1 MKNKKR
7 VLALML
13 AGVLTLGCFPTT
25 VGAVN
30 NAYDGTKP
38 ADGTTKKQPF
48 LAGTGGS
55 TNFRI
60 PGLVTLNDGMSCSPL
75 RDVIIQ
81 REFTM
86 SYAIHNQNPAF
97 NDSAIAQYMNTDFI
111 VLDISLCVALARE
124 QFFEKLK
131 DDDIPSHI
139 FIEDNGR
146 LAGMIAVRKLLQTT
160 DTLQSVKALMI
171 SEFIQVKPEDER
183 ADVAGVLAH
192 AGADVVPV
200 VTHGKLV
207 GCLTER
213 EIAHLL
219 EDDVTEDA
227 QLQGATLPLEK
238 PYLET
243 SAFSLWKKRSV
254 WLLLLFVAE
263 AYTSSV
269 IQHFE
274 EALESAIALA
284 FFIPLLIGTGG
295 NSGTQI
301 TSTLVR
307 AMALGEVHLR
317 DVGRVLRK
325 EMTTSLMIAATL
337 GIAGCIRAWMMGIG
351 LEITLIVSLTLVCIT
366 LWSAIVSSVIPMVL
380 KRCRID
386 PAVVSAPFIATL
398 IDGTGLIIYFKI
410 AQYTLGL
417 E

>member
-1 MKNKKR
+1 
-7 VLALML
+7 
-13 AGVLTLGCFPTT
+13 
-25 VGAVN
+25 
-30 NAYDGTKP
+30 
-38 ADGTTKKQPF
+38 
-48 LAGTGGS
+48 
-55 TNFRI
+55 
-60 PGLVTLNDGMSCSPL
+60 MSSMPL
-75 RDVIIQ
+75 CAAHHPMPD
-81 REFTM
+81 
-86 SYAIHNQNPAF
+86 F
-97 NDSAIAQYMNTDFI
+97 NGDAIAQYMRTDFI
-111 VLDISLCVALARE
+111 TLPDHLSVNGARE
-124 QFFEKLK
+124 YFVSQLTT
-131 DDDIPSHI
+131 DDIPGQV
-139 FIEDNGR
+139 FVV
-146 LAGMIAVRKLLQTT
+146 AGKALRGVLSIKRLLQEKDTSLNINHLT
-160 DTLQSVKALMI
+160 DSCL
-171 SEFIQVKPEDER
+171 FHVKPDDER
-183 ADVAGVLAH
+183 AQVVAELAEREVDLV
-192 AGADVVPV
+192 AVVER
-200 VTHGKLV
+200 GELV
-207 GCLTER
+207 GCLMEK
-213 EIAHLL
+213 EIAHLQ
-219 EDDVTEDA
+219 EDDVTEDV

-238 PYLET
+238 PYLEISPWT
-243 SAFSLWKKRSV
+243 LWKKRSV

-325 EMTTSLMIAATL
+325 EMTTSLMIAVTL

-380 KRCRID
+380 KRCGID

>member
-1 MKNKKR
+1 
-7 VLALML
+7 ML
-13 AGVLTLGCFPTT
+13 S
-25 VGAVN
+25 
-30 NAYDGTKP
+30 
-38 ADGTTKKQPF
+38 QF
-48 LAGTGGS
+48 L
-55 TNFRI
+55 
-60 PGLVTLNDGMSCSPL
+60 
-75 RDVIIQ
+75 
-81 REFTM
+81 
-86 SYAIHNQNPAF
+86 
-97 NDSAIAQYMNTDFI
+97 
-111 VLDISLCVALARE
+111 
-124 QFFEKLK
+124 
-131 DDDIPSHI
+131 
-139 FIEDNGR
+139 
-146 LAGMIAVRKLLQTT
+146 
-160 DTLQSVKALMI
+160 
-171 SEFIQVKPEDER
+171 QVKPEDER
-183 ADVAGVLAH
+183 ADVAGLLAH
-192 AGADVVPV
+192 SGADVVPV
-200 VTHGKLV
+200 VNHGKLV

-213 EIAHLL
+213 EMAHLL

-227 QLQGATLPLEK
+227 QRQGATLPLEK

-317 DVGRVLRK
+317 DVGRVLCK
-325 EMTTSLMIAATL
+325 EMTTSLMIAVTL

-380 KRCRID
+380 KRCGID

>member
-1 MKNKKR
+1 
-7 VLALML
+7 
-13 AGVLTLGCFPTT
+13 
-25 VGAVN
+25 
-30 NAYDGTKP
+30 
-38 ADGTTKKQPF
+38 
-48 LAGTGGS
+48 
-55 TNFRI
+55 
-60 PGLVTLNDGMSCSPL
+60 
-75 RDVIIQ
+75 
-81 REFTM
+81 M
-86 SYAIHNQNPAF
+86 SYAIHNQNLAF

-111 VLDISLCVALARE
+111 VIDISLCVALARE

-146 LAGMIAVRKLLQTT
+146 LAGLIAVRKLLQAT
-160 DTLQSVKALMI
+160 DTVQPVKGLMI
-171 SEFIQVKPEDER
+171 SDFIQLKPEDER
-183 ADVAGVLAH
+183 ADVAGLLAH

-307 AMALGEVHLR
+307 SMALGEVRLR
-317 DVGRVLRK
+317 DMGRVIRK
-325 EMTTSLMIAATL
+325 EVSTSFLIALTL
-337 GIAGCIRAWMMGIG
+337 GLAGCLRAWMMGIG
-351 LEITLIVSLTLVCIT
+351 MEITLIVSLTLVCIT

-380 KRCRID
+380 KRIGID
-386 PAVVSAPFIATL
+386 PAVMASPFITTIVDAL
-398 IDGTGLIIYFKI
+398 SLLIYFFF
-410 AQYTLGL
+410 ATRLL
-417 E
+417 AL